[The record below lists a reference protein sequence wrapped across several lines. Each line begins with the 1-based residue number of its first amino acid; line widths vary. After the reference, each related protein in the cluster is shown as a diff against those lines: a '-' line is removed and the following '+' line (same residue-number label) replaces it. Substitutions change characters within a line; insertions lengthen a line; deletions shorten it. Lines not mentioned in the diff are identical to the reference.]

1 MFLFGTIFIN
11 KEIKCYIL
19 KVGGL
24 NDTFYINKR
33 TNVAFHSI
41 PNYEGQMNI
50 SEFLDWVKAVEN
62 FFDYMEILEER
73 QAKMDACKLRGRTSV
88 WWDRIQAT
96 RKRHGDVDINSW

>member
-50 SEFLDWVKAVEN
+50 SEFLD
-62 FFDYMEILEER
+62 
-73 QAKMDACKLRGRTSV
+73 
-88 WWDRIQAT
+88 
-96 RKRHGDVDINSW
+96 